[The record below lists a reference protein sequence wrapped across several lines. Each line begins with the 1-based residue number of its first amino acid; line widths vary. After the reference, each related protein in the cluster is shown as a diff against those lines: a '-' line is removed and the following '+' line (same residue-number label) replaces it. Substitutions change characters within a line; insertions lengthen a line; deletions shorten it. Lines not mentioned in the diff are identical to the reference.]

1 MTFRDIMN
9 DWQAQFPILSPYTP
23 TTLFAKADIVLIG
36 LRLDKV
42 MSDRWYD
49 KVTCDRYRVILQI
62 LPLWVEKDK
71 IHIPLDEEEL
81 WDDTGLQILLEYK
94 LYDPLLTDFVDGQ
107 KKWGVED
114 ADGSKFK
121 REKAR
126 RLAILEKAFECAHQ
140 RFGAVLK
147 EDVRLSDVLRL
158 IDSVSVLG
166 ISGMRKVLELKL
178 ALAYYFA
185 NKDLIGQVK
194 REIEEVEK
202 EVSHAGRNVSGNP
215 SMEEWKTDLY
225 RRMEDRQAFM
235 QQVDRNLALRKISR
249 LKSIHISDDVDLS
262 QISRKADTGYVPDY
276 VELRQALLRRI
287 KHFFGLDK

>member
-94 LYDPLLTDFVDGQ
+94 LHDPLLTDFVDGQ

-114 ADGSKFK
+114 ADGSKFN

-225 RRMEDRQAFM
+225 RRMEDREAFM

-262 QISRKADTGYVPDY
+262 QMSHKVDTGHIPDY
-276 VELRQALLRRI
+276 VELRHGLLRRI
-287 KHFFGLDK
+287 KHIFGLDK

>member
-1 MTFRDIMN
+1 MN

>member
-1 MTFRDIMN
+1 MEFKEIVK

-23 TTLFAKADIVLIG
+23 PTLFAKAGIVLIG

-94 LYDPLLTDFVDGQ
+94 LHDPLLTDFVDGQ

-114 ADGSKFK
+114 ADGSKYK

-166 ISGMRKVLELKL
+166 ISSMRKVLELKL

-185 NKDLIGQVK
+185 NKDLISQVK
-194 REIEEVEK
+194 RDIEEVEK
-202 EVSHAGRNVSGNP
+202 EVSHAGRDASGNP

-225 RRMEDRQAFM
+225 RRMEDREAFIR
-235 QQVDRNLALRKISR
+235 QVDRNLALRKISG
-249 LKSIHISDDVDLS
+249 LKSIRISDDVDLS
-262 QISRKADTGYVPDY
+262 QMSRKVDTGDNPDY